1 MIIYYYNYVK
11 KKQQKAEIKAEA
23 KFVIFGQ
30 HYGSGGTDLVVCND
44 GVHPCSLFN
53 KLAKHLSISNSTFKF
68 ETFHKSKFEDRLM
81 NEFSV

>member
-44 GVHPCSLFN
+44 GVHPCSPFN